1 MFNRSKSQL
10 SNLAM
15 RRVFPYEQ
23 LPSDENWFDRHPVV
37 SGGLFGALFAVI
49 IYLGLILR

>member
-1 MFNRSKSQL
+1 MKRPANRNITRS
-10 SNLAM
+10 
-15 RRVFPYEQ
+15 FPYPQE
-23 LPSDENWFDRHPVV
+23 PYENWFDRHPVV